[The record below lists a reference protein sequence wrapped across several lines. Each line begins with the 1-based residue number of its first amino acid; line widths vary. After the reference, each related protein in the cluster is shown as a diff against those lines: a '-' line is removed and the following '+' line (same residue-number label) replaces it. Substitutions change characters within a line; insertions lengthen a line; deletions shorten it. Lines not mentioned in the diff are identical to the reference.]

1 MFKAGLQVS
10 KKQNVSSLLTR
21 KYSILWGASVTET
34 VTETELTCSALNR
47 QGSNFESCVSRAL
60 SSHSSHHLQEVLL
73 ARTSLHVHKGGLKP
87 HSFYFESSHKYNMNQ
102 GGLHPNIL

>member
-10 KKQNVSSLLTR
+10 KKQNVSSPLTR
-21 KYSILWGASVTET
+21 KYSTLWGASVTET
-34 VTETELTCSALNR
+34 VTELTCSALNR

-87 HSFYFESSHKYNMNQ
+87 HSFYFERSHEYNMNQ
-102 GGLHPNIL
+102 GGLHFNIL